1 VGGSADDGKAE
12 EDVRVDARAATVDD
26 AEEVVRLGALMFASM
41 GMDASGDEWTRN
53 GVRHVRSRLGHDL
66 AVFVVDHPGVRD
78 RLVASA
84 AGTLA
89 SRLPTPVNPSGLA
102 GYIQWVCTDPE
113 HQRQGLGRQVMA
125 ALLDWFDARGVRSV
139 ELHSTPVAESLYTSM
154 GFSDDGP
161 RALRRRSW

>member
-1 VGGSADDGKAE
+1 M
-12 EDVRVDARAATVDD
+12 DARAATVDD
-26 AEEVVRLGALMFASM
+26 AEEIVRLAALMFASM
-41 GMDASGDEWTRN
+41 GMDVSGDEWTGN
-53 GVRHVRSRLGHDL
+53 GVRHVHARLGHDL
-66 AVFVVDHPGVRD
+66 GAFVVDHPTSRG

-102 GYIQWVCTDPE
+102 GYIQWVCTDPD
-113 HQRQGLGRQVMA
+113 HQQRGLGRQVMA
-125 ALLDWFDARGVRSV
+125 ALLEWFDQHGARSI
-139 ELHSTPVAESLYTSM
+139 ELHSTSVAESLYRSM